1 MSNADAHTPVQEGR
15 WSQIAER
22 GSLSGM
28 RFTAWAYRTI
38 GRRPAE
44 VLIHCI
50 VAYFFLTDGAGR
62 RASLAFLRRVHATP
76 EGKRTLGSPPGLW
89 QSFLHY
95 REFGLSIGD
104 RLAIWFGRSDDF
116 VFDIE
121 AEEYLDRIS
130 ESGRGA
136 ILVGAHL
143 GSFDALRALAA
154 RKNSAVNVLMFT
166 RHAQRVNTL
175 FRELS
180 PEVNARVITVRPGSI
195 DSVFEIRGCIQRGE
209 LVAIL
214 GDRMEPGDQ
223 GHASRVPILGDLVEL
238 PLAPYLL
245 ANLLGCPLLMLL
257 AVREAPGHYS
267 VFCEELAERVRLPRR
282 EREKGAAELL
292 AAYAERLERFA
303 TRYPYQWFN
312 FFDYWRDDN

>member
-1 MSNADAHTPVQEGR
+1 MSDSDPQEGR

-22 GSLSGM
+22 GSLWGM
-28 RFTAWAYRTI
+28 RFTAWSYRAI

-44 VLIHCI
+44 ILIHLI
-50 VAYFFLTDGAGR
+50 VTYFFLTDRTGR
-62 RASLAFLRRVHATP
+62 RASLAYLRRVYATP
-76 EGKRTLGSPPGLW
+76 EGKRSLGNSPGLR

-95 REFGLSIGD
+95 RAFGLSIGD

-143 GSFDALRALAA
+143 GSFDALRALAV
-154 RKNSAVNVLMFT
+154 RKKSTVNVLMFT
-166 RHAQRVNTL
+166 NHAQRINTL

-180 PEVNARVITVRPGSI
+180 PEIDARVISVQPGSI
-195 DSVFEIRGCIQRGE
+195 DSVFEIRACIERGE

-214 GDRMEPGDQ
+214 GDRMEPGDH
-223 GHASRVPILGDLVEL
+223 GRSSRVSILGDLVEL

-245 ANLLGCPLLMLL
+245 ADLLRCPVLMLL
-257 AVREAPGHYS
+257 AVRESPGRYS
-267 VFCEELAERVRLPRR
+267 VFCEELAEQVRLPRG
-282 EREKGAAELL
+282 EREKAASDLL
-292 AAYAERLERFA
+292 AAYARRLEDCM

-312 FFDYWRDDN
+312 FFDYWGDDK

>member
-1 MSNADAHTPVQEGR
+1 MSNSDPETGR

-22 GSLSGM
+22 GSLWGM
-28 RFTAWAYRTI
+28 RFTAWAYRTV

-44 VLIHCI
+44 ALIHLI
-50 VAYFFLTDGAGR
+50 VTYFFLTDRSGR
-62 RASLAFLRRVHATP
+62 RASLAYLRRVYATL
-76 EGKRTLGSPPGLW
+76 EGKRRLGRPPGLW

-95 REFGLSIGD
+95 RAFGLSIGD
-104 RLAIWFGRSDDF
+104 RLAIWLGRSDDL

-121 AEEYLDRIS
+121 AEEYLDHIT

-143 GSFDALRALAA
+143 GSFDALRALAV
-154 RKNSAVNVLMFT
+154 RKKSAVNVVMFT
-166 RHAQRVNTL
+166 NHAQRINTL

-180 PEVNARVITVRPGSI
+180 PEVDTRVISIRAGSI
-195 DSVFEIRGCIQRGE
+195 DSVFEIRACIERGE

-214 GDRMEPGDQ
+214 GDRMEPGDH
-223 GHASRVPILGDLVEL
+223 GHSSRVSILGDWVEL

-245 ANLLGCPLLMLL
+245 ANLLRCPVLMLI
-257 AVREAPGHYS
+257 AVREAPGRYS
-267 VFCEELAERVRLPRR
+267 VFCQELAEPARLPRG
-282 EREKGAAELL
+282 EREKWASELL
-292 AAYAERLERFA
+292 AAYAGRLEHFA

-312 FFDYWRDDN
+312 FFDYWGDDK

>member
-1 MSNADAHTPVQEGR
+1 MSDSDPQQGR

-22 GSLSGM
+22 GSLWGM

-50 VAYFFLTDGAGR
+50 VTYFFLTDRSGR
-62 RASLAFLRRVHATP
+62 RASLAYLRRVYATL
-76 EGKRTLGSPPGLW
+76 EGRRSLGTPPGLW

-95 REFGLSIGD
+95 RAFGLSIGD

-116 VFDIE
+116 VFDIDD
-121 AEEYLDRIS
+121 EEYLDRIA

-143 GSFDALRALAA
+143 GSFDALRALAV
-154 RKNSAVNVLMFT
+154 RKKSTVNVLMFT
-166 RHAQRVNTL
+166 DHAKRINTL
-175 FRELS
+175 FHELS
-180 PEVNARVITVRPGSI
+180 PEVDARVIAVQPSSI
-195 DSVFEIRGCIQRGE
+195 DSVFEIRACIERGE

-223 GHASRVPILGDLVEL
+223 GHSSRVSILGDRVEL

-245 ANLLGCPLLMLL
+245 ANLLGCPVLMLL
-257 AVREAPGHYS
+257 AVREAPGRYR
-267 VFCEELAERVRLPRR
+267 VFCQKLAERVRLPRG
-282 EREKGAAELL
+282 EREKGASELL
-292 AAYAERLERFA
+292 AAYAQRLEDCA

-312 FFDYWRDDN
+312 FFDYWGDDE